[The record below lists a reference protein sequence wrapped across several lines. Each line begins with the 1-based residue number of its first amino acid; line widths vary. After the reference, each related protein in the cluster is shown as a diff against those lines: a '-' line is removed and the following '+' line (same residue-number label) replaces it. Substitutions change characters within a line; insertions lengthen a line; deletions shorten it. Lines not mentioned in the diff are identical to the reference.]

1 MFFAL
6 GDPWMIHFDPRYCLD
21 LPSSTIRLVT
31 TFRFLWHELQS
42 LALVELTG
50 WNMLKQMKLKRVE
63 TDEVETWCLFKKL
76 WFASR
81 YRIWRQQNRGST
93 HIMPTNMKELAKEN
107 RGYPWKFKQRDQW
120 EIQTEKNRTID
131 VRKTKIHRGIDC
143 PKKCG
148 LAKQECRWAAN
159 SQLTKKKC
167 GWPSPWFSHQTG
179 WCWWMLIPPRSRTR
193 VFYLSPRDKKW
204 SSPQMSLYIL
214 LVSAKCK
221 NVLQCI
227 TVPVPL
233 TDWYSPANFF
243 T

>member
-93 HIMPTNMKELAKEN
+93 HIMPKNWQKRIGDILGNSSNGINGRFKLKKTGRLTWERQRSIGGLTAQKNADWPNKNADELPTPSWQKKSVAD
-107 RGYPWKFKQRDQW
+107 RHHGFHIKQADADGCWFPPDR
-120 EIQTEKNRTID
+120 EHVFLTYHPETKN
-131 VRKTKIHRGIDC
+131 
-143 PKKCG
+143 G
-148 LAKQECRWAAN
+148 LAP
-159 SQLTKKKC
+159 KC
-167 GWPSPWFSHQTG
+167 PS
-179 WCWWMLIPPRSRTR
+179 I
-193 VFYLSPRDKKW
+193 Y
-204 SSPQMSLYIL
+204 Y
-214 LVSAKCK
+214 
-221 NVLQCI
+221 
-227 TVPVPL
+227 
-233 TDWYSPANFF
+233 
-243 T
+243 